1 MARNHRVGSRVTV
14 AMAALLVALA
24 GGHAGAQ
31 DTVYQA
37 TLGEANRRPR
47 K

>member
-1 MARNHRVGSRVTV
+1 MARDHRVGSRVMV

-37 TLGEANRRPR
+37 LGRRTRRPR